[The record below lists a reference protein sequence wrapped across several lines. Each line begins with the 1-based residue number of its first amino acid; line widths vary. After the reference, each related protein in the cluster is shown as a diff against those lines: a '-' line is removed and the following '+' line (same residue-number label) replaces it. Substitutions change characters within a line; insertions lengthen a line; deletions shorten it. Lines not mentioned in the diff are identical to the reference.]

1 MANFNSACYA
11 STPTRQ
17 NLVGLNFVNDTV
29 AVTGQAASDTLT
41 MVKLP
46 VDASLRA
53 ILISGTA
60 ALFGTSCTLQFGDG
74 TTAARFGS
82 ISLGAVAP
90 NDAVV
95 SLDTTK
101 LTAATN
107 LVITISAASGA
118 AGAQTVRVGLIYD
131 IMA

>member
-1 MANFNSACYA
+1 MPNFNSAGYA

-17 NLVGLNFVNDTV
+17 LIVGLNIVNDTV
-29 AVTGQAASDTLT
+29 AITGHAANDTLT
-41 MVKLP
+41 TVKLP

-53 ILISGTA
+53 IMISGTA

-90 NDAVV
+90 NDCVV

-107 LVITISAASGA
+107 IVITISAASGA
-118 AGAQTVRVGLIYD
+118 AGAQTVRLAYLYD
-131 IMA
+131 LMA